1 MVWRCG
7 KSLGTIK
14 EYFGGGGGGPPPF
27 FLWLSPNFQETF
39 YLPIEKMGFQGF
51 PWKSLLFPIFGFLCF
66 PHTNFRPI
74 SRRYRSLTQ
83 FFPFFLV
90 FELLLPN
97 GVLYGPKNQHLYG
110 GVSWEDTA
118 ATTKHNSKPFLRISI
133 FREGVVGPVWPIP
146 AMCKMC
152 FFVISRPFMR
162 EMASYLLV
170 TSQIVPSYGG

>member
-1 MVWRCG
+1 MVVNRVLASS
-7 KSLGTIK
+7 KS
-14 EYFGGGGGGPPPF
+14 
-27 FLWLSPNFQETF
+27 
-39 YLPIEKMGFQGF
+39 
-51 PWKSLLFPIFGFLCF
+51 
-66 PHTNFRPI
+66 
-74 SRRYRSLTQ
+74 RYRFLVSKVLQ
-83 FFPFFLV
+83 EVLILSISIDLERDFFHFFLV

-97 GVLYGPKNQHLYG
+97 GVLYGPQNSHVYG
-110 GVSWEDTA
+110 GVSSEDTA